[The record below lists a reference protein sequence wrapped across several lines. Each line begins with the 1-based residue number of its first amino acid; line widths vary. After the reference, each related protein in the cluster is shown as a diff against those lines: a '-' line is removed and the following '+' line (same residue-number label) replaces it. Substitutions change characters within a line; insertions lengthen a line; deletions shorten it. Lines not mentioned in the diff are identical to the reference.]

1 MCKLQLEAAAA
12 HSLSTHYRW
21 TTVTMFSAIR
31 LTGKQLTSA
40 RWFSVDRA
48 IKVVKLN
55 ALILLDGA
63 PHRVMKITQGKRG
76 KGGGFVKAKLQHV
89 FNNATFE
96 KTFTSDESVEE
107 ASYEKKKAQF
117 SWSDG
122 DELVFMDSETFEE
135 IRISKKTVDDAG
147 SFKEGET
154 YRLLKCEGKYIGI
167 DLMVNE
173 HL

>member
-1 MCKLQLEAAAA
+1 
-12 HSLSTHYRW
+12 
-21 TTVTMFSAIR
+21 MFAAIR
-31 LTGKQLTSA
+31 LAGKPYTATSA

-48 IKVVKLN
+48 IKVVKMN
-55 ALILLDGA
+55 NLILLENG
-63 PHRVMKITQGKRG
+63 PHRVLKITQGKRG

-89 FNNATFE
+89 FNHSTFE

-107 ASYEKKKAQF
+107 ATYEKKKAQF
-117 SWSDG
+117 SWTDG

-135 IRISKKTVDDAG
+135 IRISKKTVEASD

-167 DLMVNE
+167 DLMNTTE
-173 HL
+173 E